1 MCKSVEYI
9 YGYKTSYKNLI
20 GTYERH
26 QQLLRGFSTEQLS
39 KAAAEQ
45 MFLFSIYWKPV
56 PEFNC

>member
-26 QQLLRGFSTEQLS
+26 QQLCLEGSPQNSSARQ
-39 KAAAEQ
+39 Q
-45 MFLFSIYWKPV
+45 
-56 PEFNC
+56 